1 MNREAGS
8 AAERCEL
15 YRAQGFHCSESVIRA
30 CNDLLQLN
38 LSPDVIR
45 CACGFRGG
53 GGGAGGRCGV
63 IEAGI
68 ILLSHQYGR
77 DSSHVPYDGY
87 SLRVRQLI
95 RRFELLFGS
104 TECRDLNPAEMAAS
118 GNCGRI
124 FRQGAELVMQCLC
137 GTEAP

>member
-1 MNREAGS
+1 MSAETGS
-8 AAERCEL
+8 IAERCEM
-15 YRAQGFHCSESVIRA
+15 YRKQGFHCSESVIRA
-30 CNDLLQLN
+30 CNDGLHLK

-77 DSSHVPYDGY
+77 DCPEDSCDECST
-87 SLRVRQLI
+87 RVRQFI
-95 RRFELLFGS
+95 RQFESTFGS
-104 TECRDLNPAEMAAS
+104 AECCDLNPAEIDTF
-118 GNCGRI
+118 GDCGRVY
-124 FRQGAELVMQCLC
+124 RRGAELVCQYLC
-137 GTEAP
+137 GNE